1 MKNFKSTSK
10 LAGSNGGGALCP
22 GIDGLAPR
30 LDRRTA
36 IKWLLTAS
44 AAVAIT
50 DRQMFAAPPQA
61 AAPATKG
68 YGTDALLNKEYKPGD
83 FWPLT
88 MTDAQRRTAAALC
101 ATIIPAE
108 GSVPNAADLGV
119 HDFID
124 EWISSPYPDQR
135 NDRDTVLKGLD
146 WINTETQRRFA
157 RDFADLDHAQATA
170 ICDDLCHAPDA
181 KPEHAEG
188 AKFFAKFRDLT
199 ASGFFTTPEGMKDIG
214 YVGNTPLSEFKGP
227 PREVLEKLGLG

>member
-1 MKNFKSTSK
+1 MT
-10 LAGSNGGGALCP
+10 AR
-22 GIDGLAPR
+22 DYPR

-44 AAVAIT
+44 AALAVS
-50 DRQMFAAPPQA
+50 DRPLFASPQQA

-68 YGTDALLNKEYKPGD
+68 YGTDPLLNKEYKPGD

-101 ATIIPAE
+101 AVIIPAE
-108 GSVPNAADLGV
+108 GSVPGAADLGV

-124 EWISSPYPDQR
+124 EWISSPYPDQK
-135 NDRDTVLKGLD
+135 NDRAIVLQGLG
-146 WINTETQRRFA
+146 WINEETQRRFGK
-157 RDFADLDHAQATA
+157 DFAALEAKQTAA

-199 ASGFFTTPEGMKDIG
+199 TSGFFTTPEGMKDIG
-214 YVGNTPLSEFKGP
+214 YVGNMPLAEFKGP
-227 PREVLEKLGLG
+227 PREVLERLGLV